1 MFKIHVS
8 TLPNILEFFYTSLCA
23 KGCLAKRH
31 AVVTCL
37 KSWWK
42 CCQIS
47 FDRYV
52 MCAWSEKIG
61 KIIRCNLISVVKFA
75 LAHSKLHEITP
86 NFAHILLTSISCLS
100 IFFACREWADVSQFS
115 SELTSECL
123 FDLTTGTATSVNKGN
138 LACGIFCTPRRARTR
153 TEGGSDNTFVGQN
166 SPFFLFFFLSSL
178 LFFY

>member
-1 MFKIHVS
+1 MREGMPGWETCRGHVPEIRQIS
-8 TLPNILEFFYTSLCA
+8 PN
-23 KGCLAKRH
+23 R
-31 AVVTCL
+31 
-37 KSWWK
+37 SWWK
-42 CCQIS
+42 CS
-47 FDRYV
+47 FDWNLIREV
-52 MCAWSEKIG
+52 RMIG

-123 FDLTTGTATSVNKGN
+123 FDLTTGTATSVPNTDKGN

-166 SPFFLFFFLSSL
+166 SPFFLFFSLLSSFFL
-178 LFFY
+178 LINFNFGHRYE